1 MKLFLVKQFTRWL
14 AIPTTLALTL
24 GVAGAAL
31 SETIAITPSSN
42 AVQVG
47 GTSGGSAK
55 GGSCAGNI
63 AANPNHVIRVTQDA
77 NLRFTLQANGGQPTL
92 LIRGSTGQDFCVAAD
107 SYSGGKIDIP
117 GRWTE
122 GTYSVFVGDR
132 ANGQHAYTLSISRS

>member
-1 MKLFLVKQFTRWL
+1 MKTLTRL
-14 AIPTTLALTL
+14 LTIPTAIAIALAT
-24 GVAGAAL
+24 AGAAL

-63 AANPNHVIRVTQDA
+63 SASPNHVIRVSQDT
-77 NLRFTLQANGGQPTL
+77 NLRFTLQADGGQPTL
-92 LIRGSTGQDFCVAAD
+92 LIRGSAGQDFCVAAD
-107 SYSGGKIDIP
+107 SLSGGKIDIP
-117 GRWTE
+117 GRWTQ

-132 ANGQHAYTLSISRS
+132 SNGQHAYKLSISRS